1 MIDKFGKSI
10 LTLFGIGYFKY
21 APGTAAS
28 IVTCALWLLL
38 YSLEINFLL
47 LAFLYLIILL
57 YSIILIDKLSKKFS
71 EVDAKEIVIDEFLGM
86 SLPLLAFYSSL
97 DQLGSWHNVNVDYI
111 FLKYIL
117 PSFVLFRFFDIVKPY
132 PINLIDKKLKNGLG
146 VVMDDLIAGL
156 FSLIVTYIAIQF
168 IF

>member
-57 YSIILIDKLSKKFS
+57 YSVILIDKLSKKFS

-86 SLPLLAFYSSL
+86 SLALFPFYAYLAIGGRWDVMEDFS
-97 DQLGSWHNVNVDYI
+97 GAVI
-111 FLKYIL
+111 ACFI
-117 PSFVLFRFFDIVKPY
+117 LFRFFDIVKPF

-156 FSLIVTYIAIQF
+156 FSLLIVWIAIF
-168 IF
+168 YIL

>member
-28 IVTCALWLLL
+28 IVTCVLWLLL
-38 YSLEINFLL
+38 YSFKINFLL
-47 LAFLYLIILL
+47 LAFLYLIVLL
-57 YSIILIDKLSKKFS
+57 CSIILIDKLTKIFT
-71 EVDAKEIVIDEFLGM
+71 EIDAKEIVIDEFLGM
-86 SLPLLAFYSSL
+86 SLALFPFYAYLAVRE
-97 DQLGSWHNVNVDYI
+97 SWHGMDDFSGATI
-111 FLKYIL
+111 ACFI
-117 PSFVLFRFFDIVKPY
+117 LFRFFDIVKPF

-156 FSLIVTYIAIQF
+156 FSLLIVWIVIFYIL
-168 IF
+168 